1 MGSTWQPLCFIRLQL
16 LLIRVQRAQ
25 IGVFESCP
33 APQPVLLLWVLLELL
48 WVSGVA
54 LYLLQDVS
62 GLPKILVLGWV

>member
-25 IGVFESCP
+25 IGVFGSCP

-48 WVSGVA
+48 WVSGVS